1 MHSASFSRGRRRVF
15 HVALGC
21 LAAVFHGGAARAEE
35 YPSRPITIVVPFAPG
50 LVTDTSSRLVA
61 DHLRIKLNQPVV
73 IENKPGAQGVIGTQ
87 FVARAPAD
95 GYTLL
100 VATNGTH
107 AANPALFKKLSY
119 DPIKGF
125 VPIGKIGT
133 AAWALVVRAD
143 DPVQNLD
150 SLFAKLRAKPG
161 AYTAGYFSA
170 ASQVCISMLDRLA
183 KVDTLALSY
192 KANSQAVADLIGG
205 RLDYGFLDIGSA
217 LAQAKGGK
225 LRLLGVTSR
234 SRSPL
239 APQVPALHE
248 ILPDYEVV
256 SWSALVAPAGTPKP
270 VIEKLNQ
277 SLVQIL
283 ALPEVRAKFD
293 GMSFEPAP
301 GSPAALDK
309 LIREDTVRWA
319 GMIRDAGIAPE

>member
-1 MHSASFSRGRRRVF
+1 MYSRIPSNARRRAVLR
-15 HVALGC
+15 ALGC
-21 LAAVFHGGAARAEE
+21 AAASCLSGAAKADD
-35 YPSRPITIVVPFAPG
+35 YPSRPITIVVPFGPG
-50 LVTDTSSRLVA
+50 LVTDTSSRVIA
-61 DHLRIKLNQPVV
+61 DHLRIRFNQAVV
-73 IENKPGAQGVIGTQ
+73 IENKPGAQGVIGAQ

-107 AANPALFKKLSY
+107 AANPSLFKKLPY
-119 DPIKGF
+119 DPVRNF
-125 VPIGKIGT
+125 VPVGKIGT

-150 SLFAKLRAKPG
+150 GLIAKLRGKPG

-170 ASQVCISMLDRLA
+170 ASQVCINMLNRSA
-183 KVDTLALSY
+183 RVDSLALSY
-192 KANSQAVADLIGG
+192 KGNSQAVTDLIGG

-239 APQVPALHE
+239 APQVPALNE
-248 ILPDYEVV
+248 VLPDYEVV
-256 SWSALVAPAGTPKP
+256 SWSALVAPAGTPKQ
-270 VIEKLNQ
+270 VVERLNQ
-277 SLVQIL
+277 ALAQIL
-283 ALPEVRAKFD
+283 AAPEVRAKFE
-293 GMSFEPAP
+293 GMAFEPAP
-301 GSPAALDK
+301 GSVAALDK

-319 GMIRDAGIAPE
+319 SLIRDAGIAAE